1 MKKLL
6 ASQVI
11 EIDDAFIKKL
21 NKKLQLD
28 VDKQINR
35 VYTVSQVSHITGQNE
50 YTVRS
55 HIRNSTLTANK
66 IGKGWYI
73 NQKDLDKYLKK
84 N

>member
-11 EIDDAFIKKL
+11 EIDDAFIKKIK
-21 NKKLQLD
+21 NTLQLD
-28 VDKQINR
+28 IDKQINR
-35 VYTVSQVSHITGQNE
+35 VYTVSQIAKLTGKNE